1 MEHDSFDK
9 MNGFRWMEN
18 SLKKILK
25 VLEFN
30 DLNDAERVAEGRRIC
45 EAELLSLQK
54 FKTYYGGKE

>member
-30 DLNDAERVAEGRRIC
+30 DLNDTERVAEGRRIC
-45 EAELLSLQK
+45 EAELFSLRK
-54 FKTYYGGKE
+54 LKVYFMGKE